1 MFTIIALG
9 KLKRE
14 WREIAEM
21 YIVRLGPYVPIRIV
35 EVAETALAGGG
46 DPERIKAEEA
56 RAIVKYMKPNA
67 HVIALHPDART
78 PNTKKF
84 ADMLEG
90 WRRRQ
95 EIIFVIGGPLGL
107 HESILARANELLSL
121 SPLTF
126 THQMTRAI
134 LLEQLY
140 RCVMR
145 EKGKYDY

>member
-9 KLKRE
+9 KLKDS
-14 WREIAEM
+14 WRNIAEM
-21 YIVRLGPYVPIRIV
+21 YIMRLGPYLPIKVI
-35 EVAETALAGGG
+35 EITEISFGKND
-46 DPERIKAEEA
+46 DPERIKKQEA
-56 RAIVKYMKPNA
+56 GLLVKYLKPDS
-67 HVIALHPDART
+67 HIIVLHPDATT

-84 ADMLEG
+84 AEQLEG
-90 WRRRQ
+90 WRRKR
-95 EIIFVIGGPLGL
+95 EIIFIIGGPHGL
-107 HESILARANELLSL
+107 HETILEKANEQLSL

-140 RCVMR
+140 RSIMR

>member
-9 KLKRE
+9 KLKDT

-21 YIVRLGPYVPIRIV
+21 YIVRLGPFLPIKVV
-35 EVAETALAGGG
+35 EIAEIPFGKN
-46 DPERIKAEEA
+46 DEPERIKKQEA
-56 RAIVKYMKPNA
+56 GLLIKYMKPDA
-67 HVIALHPDART
+67 HVVVLHPDAKPLT
-78 PNTKKF
+78 TEKF
-84 ADMLEG
+84 AVQLES
-90 WRRRQ
+90 WRRKR
-95 EIIFVIGGPLGL
+95 EIIFIIGGPHGL
-107 HESILARANELLSL
+107 HETVLEKADEKLSL

-140 RCVMR
+140 RSIMR